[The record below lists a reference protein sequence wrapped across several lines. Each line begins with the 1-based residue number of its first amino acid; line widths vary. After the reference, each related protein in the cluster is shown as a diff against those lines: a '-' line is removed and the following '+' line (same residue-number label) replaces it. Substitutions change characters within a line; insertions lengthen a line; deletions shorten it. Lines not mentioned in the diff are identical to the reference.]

1 VAIKIAITLEL
12 MDEASRDQVLKDLRI
27 ALARQKVAP
36 KWKVKVSYEDGNE
49 GFGDEMPLN
58 LRALG
63 VEDDEDRE
71 AELRPLP
78 MDQYLNSLNREG
90 A

>member
-1 VAIKIAITLEL
+1 MAIKIAITLEL
-12 MDEASRDQVLKDLRI
+12 MDEAARDQVLKDLRQ
-27 ALARQKVAP
+27 ALLRQKIAP

-49 GFGDEMPLN
+49 AFGDEMPLD
-58 LRALG
+58 LAVFG
-63 VEDDEDRE
+63 VQATEERI
-71 AELRPLP
+71 AELLP

>member
-1 VAIKIAITLEL
+1 MAIKIAITLEL
-12 MDEASRDQVLKDLRI
+12 INEQARDQVLKDLRQ

-49 GFGDEMPLN
+49 EIGDQMPLD

-63 VEDDEDRE
+63 VQDDEERE